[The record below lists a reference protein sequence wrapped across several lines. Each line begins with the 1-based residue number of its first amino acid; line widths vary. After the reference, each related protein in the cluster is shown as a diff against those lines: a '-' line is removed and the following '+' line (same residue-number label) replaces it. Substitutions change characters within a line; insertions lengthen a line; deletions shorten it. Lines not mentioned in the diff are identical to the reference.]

1 MRNTKSFIAGMLTT
15 GLIMSLSIGAAASVR
30 EQLIKAEFADIK
42 LVLDGTTLVPKDAEG
57 KIVEPFIY
65 NGSTYLPVRA
75 VGEAFDKT
83 VTWDAVSKTATLTSK
98 GAPVAYSRSN
108 PAPLNKTQTVTYATY
123 SDGYTADVMVTDILR
138 GDAAKAKLTSADK
151 LVANPPEGM
160 EYLLAKVKAT
170 VSNVKNDKTV
180 ELNSESLKA
189 YSTDNSEYAAVS
201 DIHVEQEFKGK
212 VYSGGSVEGYAVF
225 MVNKTDLAPKAVFG
239 AAADGTGGAW
249 FRLVK

>member
-1 MRNTKSFIAGMLTT
+1 MKNTKSFVAGMLTT
-15 GLIMSLSIGAAASVR
+15 GLIMSLTFGAAASVR

-42 LVLDGTTLVPKDAEG
+42 LVLDGTTIVPKDADG

-65 NGSTYLPVRA
+65 NGSTYLPIRS

-108 PAPLNKTQTVTYATY
+108 PAPLNKSQTVTYATY
-123 SDGYTADVMVTDILR
+123 SDGYTADVVVTDIIR
-138 GDAAKAKLTSADK
+138 GEAAKTKLTAADK
-151 LVANPPEGM
+151 IVANPPEGM

-170 VSNVKNDKTV
+170 VSNVKNDKNV
-180 ELNSESLKA
+180 ELTADSLKA
-189 YSTDNSEYAAVS
+189 YSTDNAEYPAVS
-201 DIHVEQEFKGK
+201 DIHMDQEFKGK
-212 VYSGGSVEGYAVF
+212 VYSGGSVEGYVVF
-225 MVNKTDLAPKAVFG
+225 MVNKTDLAPKTVFG
-239 AAADGTGGAW
+239 AAADGTGGVW